1 MGLQR
6 GSGALR
12 HVTRI
17 AGWLLIVSGLTTFA
31 GAASMQQTSTPAR
44 AHDATDAFDALYER
58 GRPIEATLR
67 TIRARFTETTTSS
80 LLVQPL
86 VAEGTLVVRRPHEVV
101 LRYSTAGRED
111 AAARRGVAAPGLARA
126 IDQGAPRHPRGAEP
140 RAAVLRRQESRRA
153 APALHDHD
161 QRRRRP
167 ARDLE
172 DRDGARSAGRSEQG
186 LAQIDLWVRRDTL
199 LLSAMRLTFAGGD
212 TKTMTFAEVVV
223 NAPVTDADF
232 EVR

>member
-1 MGLQR
+1 MRPMGPQR

-101 LRYSTAGRED
+101 LRYTQPDVKTLRLDEASLLLVWPGRSIRERRDIREAQNRVQRYFVGKSPDELRQHFTITTSED
-111 AAARRGVAAPGLARA
+111 AAR
-126 IDQGAPRHPRGAEP
+126 
-140 RAAVLRRQESRRA
+140 
-153 APALHDHD
+153 
-161 QRRRRP
+161 

-172 DRDGARSAGRSEQG
+172 DRDGAQARADQAGR
-186 LAQIDLWVRRDTL
+186 WRR
-199 LLSAMRLTFAGGD
+199 SICGSGG
-212 TKTMTFAEVVV
+212 TRSCCRRCA
-223 NAPVTDADF
+223 
-232 EVR
+232 